1 MNFPPVFMV
10 ELLKL
15 DLLFVDEVL
24 AVLIDIVSVLQEV
37 SCILNG

>member
-1 MNFPPVFMV
+1 MNFSPVFMV